1 MASHSSDLN
10 VRLQGVP
17 ENVLRQI
24 IQSLCLRDRPLERVV
39 LQQVDKYHAIR
50 SSTTARPAKE
60 GDISADEHVTLKRK
74 AEEPATLVCAN
85 CKNTYSVADNSDTAC
100 SYPTGI
106 LDWDQEYF
114 VDTYENDPEPVFEDD
129 PEGFYWTCCEERG
142 DVGIGCIKGRHVPLV
157 AKRQRW

>member
-1 MASHSSDLN
+1 M
-10 VRLQGVP
+10 
-17 ENVLRQI
+17 
-24 IQSLCLRDRPLERVV
+24 
-39 LQQVDKYHAIR
+39 
-50 SSTTARPAKE
+50 
-60 GDISADEHVTLKRK
+60 VTS
-74 AEEPATLVCAN
+74 PI
-85 CKNTYSVADNSDTAC
+85 
-100 SYPTGI
+100 GI